1 MEDPTLFVIPNI
13 SSLLFLF
20 SSLATQRCF
29 IKRRQV
35 QKGQVNNENAIPAL
49 KSLICVE
56 VDQGGVF
63 LATFTSLHEPTEAPY
78 SPNANIRSICWLS

>member
-1 MEDPTLFVIPNI
+1 M
-13 SSLLFLF
+13 
-20 SSLATQRCF
+20 
-29 IKRRQV
+29 

-78 SPNANIRSICWLS
+78 SPNANIRSICW